1 MQYKDVGTKLT
12 VQPTISPDG
21 YVALSVTQEVNNATS
36 EVAFDA
42 PVISTRSVQTQLLI
56 KNGQTVALGGLTDQ
70 QRDVTQSGIPFL
82 SGIPWLGG
90 LFGRTSRQTSETELF
105 LFLTPH
111 VIRTDQDA
119 DSLTAPLRNR
129 AKGIRP

>member
-1 MQYKDVGTKLT
+1 M
-12 VQPTISPDG
+12 
-21 YVALSVTQEVNNATS
+21 
-36 EVAFDA
+36 
-42 PVISTRSVQTQLLI
+42 ISTRSVQTQLLI

-70 QRDVTQSGIPFL
+70 QRDVTQSGIPFR
-82 SGIPWLGG
+82 SGIPWPGG